1 MSQKEPIAWY
11 AASLLILAGLGSLI
25 LRQPFP
31 IDETRYLSVAW
42 EMWHNGDFILPTLN
56 GEPYSHKPP
65 LLFWLMHAGWAVF
78 GVNDYSP
85 RLISLFAALASLPL
99 VSVIARFFWPERPAI
114 RSAAP
119 LILASFLAWL
129 LYSTTIMF
137 DVVLGFFALA
147 AVVSALKAFQ
157 HASLLW
163 FVLCGVMLGGG
174 MLTKGPVIL
183 LDVLPVLVLMPWW
196 RPDVEGL
203 RPGRWYA
210 GILLAVMISA
220 LIMLAWVYPAIQ
232 RGGPDFENA
241 LIWKQTTG
249 RMVESFAHARP
260 WYWYLM
266 LLPVLLLPWGVLFWE
281 KAWRG
286 RLWRDAGERFCVVW
300 FGVTLLAFS
309 LISGKQIHYLIPVMP
324 AVALWLARRFQERP
338 IRRVSLIVLG
348 SLSLFIGIALLLAP
362 EWCQLSGSYPA
373 CEDTPR
379 LGGLLPLVLGLV
391 LLMRSWPTNI
401 ARLRL
406 IAAFPL
412 ILVLGVLINFIGLSQ
427 RQDVRPIALEI
438 RALQDQGVTVV
449 NVDKYHNQ
457 YQFAGRLEHP
467 LKVLRGDELRRW
479 APDHPAAVLIVYQ
492 DRNETSLVDVAK
504 AVYPYRGEQALIVS
518 VKDWLR
524 YKRSGAGQ

>member
-1 MSQKEPIAWY
+1 M
-11 AASLLILAGLGSLI
+11 I

-65 LLFWLMHAGWAVF
+65 LLFWLMHTGWAVF

-85 RLISLFAALASLPL
+85 RLISLLAALAALPL
-99 VSVIARFFWPERPAI
+99 VSAIARFFWPERPAI
-114 RSAAP
+114 RSVAP
-119 LILASFLAWL
+119 LVLASFLAWL

-137 DVVLGFFALA
+137 DIVLGFFALA
-147 AVVSALKAFQ
+147 AVVSALKAYP
-157 HASLLW
+157 HASLRW
-163 FVLCGVMLGGG
+163 FALCGVMLGGG

-183 LDVLPVLVLMPWW
+183 LDVLPILVLVPLW
-196 RPDVEGL
+196 RPDSDGF
-203 RPGRWYA
+203 RIGRWYA
-210 GILLAVMISA
+210 GILVAVILSA

-241 LIWKQTTG
+241 LIWKQTAG

-266 LLPVLLLPWGVLFWE
+266 LLPILLLPWGIMVWE

-286 RLWRDAGERFCVVW
+286 RVWRDAGERFCALW

-309 LISGKQIHYLIPVMP
+309 LISGKQIHYLIPVLP
-324 AVALWLARRFQERP
+324 AVALWLARRFEERP
-338 IRRVSLIVLG
+338 VRRISLIVLG
-348 SLSLFIGIALLLAP
+348 SLSLLIGIALMLAP

-379 LGGLLPLVLGLV
+379 LGGLLPLALGLA
-391 LLMRSWPTNI
+391 LLMRSG
-401 ARLRL
+401 ASEVERLCL
-406 IAAFPL
+406 IAVFPL
-412 ILVLGVLINFIGLSQ
+412 ALLIGVLVNFIGLSQ
-427 RQDVRPIALEI
+427 RQDVRPIAMEI
-438 RALQDQGVTVV
+438 RALQDQGITVV

-479 APDHPAAVLIVYQ
+479 APNHRGAVLIVYQ
-492 DRNETSLVDVAK
+492 DRNETSLGDVAK

-518 VKDWLR
+518 VDDWLR

>member
-1 MSQKEPIAWY
+1 
-11 AASLLILAGLGSLI
+11 
-25 LRQPFP
+25 
-31 IDETRYLSVAW
+31 
-42 EMWHNGDFILPTLN
+42 
-56 GEPYSHKPP
+56 
-65 LLFWLMHAGWAVF
+65 
-78 GVNDYSP
+78 
-85 RLISLFAALASLPL
+85 
-99 VSVIARFFWPERPAI
+99 
-114 RSAAP
+114 
-119 LILASFLAWL
+119 
-129 LYSTTIMF
+129 
-137 DVVLGFFALA
+137 
-147 AVVSALKAFQ
+147 
-157 HASLLW
+157 
-163 FVLCGVMLGGG
+163 
-174 MLTKGPVIL
+174 
-183 LDVLPVLVLMPWW
+183 
-196 RPDVEGL
+196 
-203 RPGRWYA
+203 
-210 GILLAVMISA
+210 
-220 LIMLAWVYPAIQ
+220 
-232 RGGPDFENA
+232 
-241 LIWKQTTG
+241 
-249 RMVESFAHARP
+249 
-260 WYWYLM
+260 
-266 LLPVLLLPWGVLFWE
+266 
-281 KAWRG
+281 
-286 RLWRDAGERFCVVW
+286 VVW
-300 FGVTLLAFS
+300 FGAALLAFS

-391 LLMRSWPTNI
+391 LLMRSWPTNV

-412 ILVLGVLINFIGLSQ
+412 VLLLGVLTNFIGLSQ

-479 APDHPAAVLIVYQ
+479 APYHPAAVLIVYQ

-524 YKRSGAGQ
+524 YKRSNAGQ

>member
-1 MSQKEPIAWY
+1 MPLYTIAILLITGL
-11 AASLLILAGLGSLI
+11 ASLA
-25 LRQPFP
+25 LRSPFP
-31 IDETRYLSVAW
+31 VDETRYLSVAW
-42 EMWHNGDFILPTLN
+42 EMWLKGDLILPILN

-65 LLFWLMHAGWAVF
+65 LLFWLMHAGWVVF
-78 GVNDYSP
+78 GVNDYTP
-85 RLISLFAALASLPL
+85 RLISLAAGLASIPL
-99 VSVIARFFWPERPAI
+99 VSFIAGFFWPDRPRV
-114 RSAAP
+114 RSVAP
-119 LILASFLAWL
+119 LILVSFLSWL

-137 DVVLGFFALA
+137 DIVLGFFALA
-147 AVVSALKAFQ
+147 AIVSALKAYS

-196 RPDVEGL
+196 RPDVEGPG
-203 RPGRWYA
+203 PGRWYA
-210 GILLAVMISA
+210 GILLAVIISA
-220 LIMLAWVYPAIQ
+220 LIMLAWVYPAVQ

-266 LLPVLLLPWGVLFWE
+266 LLPVLLLPWGILFWE

-324 AVALWLARRFQERP
+324 AVALWLARRIQERP

-348 SLSLFIGIALLLAP
+348 SLSLLIGIGLLLAP
-362 EWCQLSGSYPA
+362 EWCELSGSYPA

-379 LGGLLPLVLGLV
+379 VGGLLPLALGMV
-391 LLMRSWPTNI
+391 CLLRSDSSDVF
-401 ARLRL
+401 RLRL
-406 IAAFPL
+406 IALFPMA
-412 ILVLGVLINFIGLSQ
+412 IFMGVLGNFIGLAQ
-427 RQDVRPIALEI
+427 RQDVGPIAGEI
-438 RALQDQGVTVV
+438 QELQDQGKTVA
-449 NVDKYHNQ
+449 NVSKYHGQ
-457 YQFAGRLEHP
+457 YQFVGRLKQP
-467 LKVLRGDELRRW
+467 LKVLSANELTDWAAKNSGDYLVVYVRR
-479 APDHPAAVLIVYQ
+479 P
-492 DRNETSLVDVAK
+492 ETSLLESAK
-504 AVYPYRGEQALIVS
+504 AVFPYRGKQAVIIS
-518 VKDWLR
+518 ARDWLR
-524 YKRSGAGQ
+524 YKRSNAGQ